1 MVTVPTYTMREVQM
15 RPDMQQGV
23 DVRATPADFGADI
36 GQGMQQVGQGLGQAA
51 DAFAGLRDFED
62 KLKSRDTLTAFQRD
76 MMELQYGNNGFL
88 TTQGRD
94 AVDGR
99 EKYYADLEA
108 LKQKYGS
115 SLNGGAAKYF
125 DDAASTAVT
134 SAMRDGVVHSAQG
147 RKDWAADSST
157 ARLAIA
163 ADQAMT
169 VYGNPKEVNKSIA
182 AGFLEIDAQA
192 DLMGW
197 SSDVVQVK
205 RQEFASGVHTKVAI
219 ALANET
225 GGATKALD
233 YLKTNAEM
241 IDASAR
247 IELENK
253 LKPYAND
260 EAALGVVNEILGQG
274 RTGSS
279 GAAGGTDPNVGDM
292 GPTNVRARL
301 YGRAAAAG
309 KGAEVVD
316 GLTDSF
322 ATNLVAMFDDAP
334 PAIRDGLQIGS
345 GYRSDE
351 QQAKL
356 FAEAVKKYGSPEAA
370 RKWVAPPGGSQHN
383 HGNAVDIW
391 YNGQRLDQGPAEVR
405 DWVHANAAAYGLRFP
420 MSWEAWHIEPANA
433 RGGGAGS
440 TAVAATDGVSTRA
453 TMASY
458 DDAMVRVNEIQDPD
472 VRASAMKQLNAQFEM
487 RSKAEAA
494 ASVSAKADIWAQVAQ
509 GVPLSQIPLDLKI
522 AAGREAVQ
530 GFMDYENKAGEIT
543 TDPTLYRD
551 LTLLSA
557 TDPVKFAQA
566 DMTAPEII
574 NNVSKADLKGLVD
587 KQASALTDE
596 RKAREEGLNV
606 TQAMGYAKTQLDAAG
621 ISQTG
626 LKGSDAAQMA
636 EREANFQ
643 MALIDQMR
651 VWREQ
656 NPTKQPS
663 QTDIMDMTNK
673 LLLPIVIKTP
683 GNLWDSTEDGKFS
696 FEAGG
701 RADGTTVDVVVEY
714 NDIPIDLRRSIKRDL
729 ELETGGAVSEEQVIT
744 RYEEF
749 VLSR

>member
-1 MVTVPTYTMREVQM
+1 MVTVPTYTMREVRL

-23 DVRATPADFGADI
+23 DVRATPAAFGAEI

-51 DAFAGLRDFED
+51 DAFGQLRDFED

-182 AGFLEIDAQA
+182 AGFMEIDAQA

-309 KGAEVVD
+309 KGAEAVD

-370 RKWVAPPGGSQHN
+370 RKWVAPPGNSQHN

-391 YNGQRLDQGPAEVR
+391 YNGQRLDQAPAEVR

-458 DDAMVRVNEIQDPD
+458 DDAMARVNEIQDPE

-530 GFMDYENKAGEIT
+530 GFMDYENKAGEINT
-543 TDPTLYRD
+543 NPALHRD

-557 TDPVKFAQA
+557 TDPVKFAQT
-566 DMTAPEII
+566 DLTAPEII
-574 NNVSKADLKGLVD
+574 NNISKQDLKGLVD

-606 TQAMGYAKTQLDAAG
+606 TQAMSYAKTQLEAAG

-626 LKGSDAAQMA
+626 LKGSGAAQMA

-651 VWREQ
+651 VWREL
-656 NPTKQPS
+656 NPAKQPS
-663 QTDIMDMTNK
+663 QIDIMDMTNK

-683 GNLWDSTEDGKFS
+683 GNLWDGTEDGFL

-729 ELETGGAVSEEQVIT
+729 ELETGGAVSEEQVIK